1 MRSTMRASAVAL
13 VAVPDVDE
21 QLDAN
26 VDYGNVTG
34 HFVRVDVT
42 LLRDSLFSPVDVGDS
57 EPVRGYVALSA
68 EEAIAFADLLRERA
82 ARIVEL
88 NGDGGSS

>member
-1 MRSTMRASAVAL
+1 MSDDD
-13 VAVPDVDE
+13 P

-34 HFVRVDVT
+34 HFVRVDVA
-42 LLRDSLFSPVDVGDS
+42 LRRDSLYSSDGDGDS
-57 EPVRGYVALSA
+57 DPITGYVALSA

-82 ARIVEL
+82 ERVGSL
-88 NGDGGSS
+88 SGPGPPDG